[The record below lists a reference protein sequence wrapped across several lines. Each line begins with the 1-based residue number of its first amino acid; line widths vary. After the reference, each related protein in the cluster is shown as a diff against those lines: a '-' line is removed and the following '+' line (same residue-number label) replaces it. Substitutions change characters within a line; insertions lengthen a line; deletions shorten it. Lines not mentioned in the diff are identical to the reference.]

1 MKRLNLSVVLFAL
14 LGILLLVSC
23 TTVKEPSEIEELPTV
38 ESAISISGKFTNTS
52 KYGNID
58 TDIPATAMFEAG
70 FELGDI
76 CTITAGDITYDA
88 PFVNSYGDVEPG
100 NYLFHPHHEWVEFA
114 ICNGNYSKTTGLKEG
129 DVVTITMKEKA
140 GYLTQY
146 EIRNIVKSEDR
157 NDYIS
162 DSVFANVRAI
172 QLGEIGF
179 RKLYRSCNP
188 ILDDA
193 RGPYAAELL
202 SEAGI
207 KTVIN
212 LADKQED
219 LATKAAVAPNA
230 EWYLEIV
237 EEGNAI
243 GLDMGIAFFDPV
255 FISQLK
261 EALIFMSEHEAP
273 YLIHCN
279 KGRDRAGYLSA
290 LLEALMGASTDEI
303 WADYMA
309 SFDNYFGIKED
320 TPKYDAYKQI
330 QIDQLKTVNGGVEIT
345 NATAADA
352 VKNYF
357 INTVGLTEEQVE
369 ALKANLR

>member
-88 PFVNSYGDVEPG
+88 PFVNFYGDVEPG

-162 DSVFANVRAI
+162 DSVFAN
-172 QLGEIGF
+172 
-179 RKLYRSCNP
+179 
-188 ILDDA
+188 
-193 RGPYAAELL
+193 AA
-202 SEAGI
+202 
-207 KTVIN
+207 
-212 LADKQED
+212 
-219 LATKAAVAPNA
+219 
-230 EWYLEIV
+230 
-237 EEGNAI
+237 
-243 GLDMGIAFFDPV
+243 
-255 FISQLK
+255 
-261 EALIFMSEHEAP
+261 
-273 YLIHCN
+273 
-279 KGRDRAGYLSA
+279 
-290 LLEALMGASTDEI
+290 
-303 WADYMA
+303 
-309 SFDNYFGIKED
+309 
-320 TPKYDAYKQI
+320 
-330 QIDQLKTVNGGVEIT
+330 
-345 NATAADA
+345 
-352 VKNYF
+352 
-357 INTVGLTEEQVE
+357 
-369 ALKANLR
+369 